1 MKIGENE
8 ASDFVKFCVRGHEN
22 WRKLKHLTFLKFCA
36 HGVMKVEKIEASDFF
51 EVSCT
56 RVMKIGENFK

>member
-8 ASDFVKFCVRGHEN
+8 AFDFSEVS
-22 WRKLKHLTFLKFCA
+22 WKL
-36 HGVMKVEKIEASDFF
+36 EKIEAFDFF

-56 RVMKIGENFK
+56 RGHEYQRKLKHLIFLKFCVPGVMKIGENWSIWF